1 MASAFR
7 RTNGM
12 RPHGMSLY
20 EGIRSGDVLAGKPRW
35 GGIRFDGIKGAP
47 PSNPGFSFARA
58 R

>member
-1 MASAFR
+1 
-7 RTNGM
+7 
-12 RPHGMSLY
+12 MSLY